1 MKVAVVGAGWAGLA
15 CAVAAVAA
23 GHAVTVFEAGRI
35 AGGRARTVD
44 GTPPLDNGQH
54 ILIGAYTDT
63 LALMRTV
70 GADPDALLLRLP
82 LTLRFPDGGGIA
94 LPRWPAPLDLL
105 AGIATARGWS
115 RADRWSLLRAAL
127 RWRRAGFRCAPEA
140 TVADL
145 CAGIGRRPMEELVD
159 PLCVSA
165 LNTPANE
172 ASGAVFLRV
181 LHDALFAAP
190 RGGDLLL
197 PRADLGALLPAP
209 ALRWLAARG
218 ATVHAGHRVQAVVA
232 DGAGWQVDGVAFDR
246 VVLAC
251 PPGEAA
257 RLARAT
263 GGPAAAAWADRAD
276 ALRFEAIATVYAT
289 APRGL
294 AQPMLALRSTDAAA
308 APAQFVFDR
317 GRLGGPAGLLAF
329 VVSASR
335 LPRAAIEAG
344 VVRQAAGAL
353 GMEIRV
359 VQTIVEKRATFACT
373 PGLVRPGLQLAPG
386 LLACGD
392 YVEGPYPATL
402 EGAVRSGQQAAAAI
416 CS

>member
-15 CAVAAVAA
+15 CAVAAVSA
-23 GHAVTVFEAGRI
+23 GHAVTVFEAGRT
-35 AGGRARTVD
+35 AGGRARTVN

-115 RADRWSLLRAAL
+115 WADRWSLLRAAL
-127 RWRRAGFRCAPEA
+127 RWRWAGFRCAPEA

-145 CAGIGRRPMEELVD
+145 CAGIARRPMEDLID

-165 LNTPANE
+165 LNTPADE

-197 PRADLGALLPAP
+197 PRADLGALLPEP
-209 ALRWLAARG
+209 AQRWLAARR
-218 ATVHAGHRVQAVVA
+218 AAVLTGHRVQTVVA
-232 DGAGWQVDGVAFDR
+232 DGAGWQVDGVAFAR

-263 GGPAAAAWADRAD
+263 GDPAAAAWADRAD

-289 APRGL
+289 ALRGL
-294 AQPMLALRSTDAAA
+294 AEPMLALRSTDATQ

-335 LPRAAIEAG
+335 LPRADIEAG
-344 VVRQAAGAL
+344 VVRQAADAL
-353 GMEIRV
+353 GTEIRV

-373 PGLVRPGLQLAPG
+373 PGLARPGLHIAPG

-392 YVEGPYPATL
+392 YLDGPYPATL
-402 EGAVRSGQQAAAAI
+402 EGAVRSGRQAAAAI